1 MYAFKPSGRISWM
14 ALCAM
19 VLSGCML
26 GPDYKEPAVPIPA
39 KWQAPLPHGASV
51 TALANWWQQFNDPAL
66 AELLRLSEADSPS
79 LDQAFAKIALARA
92 TLDSN
97 SADALPNVQGT
108 LAGGRGGQLTSVD
121 RISGSGSSAEF
132 DAAWELD
139 LFGKLRR
146 NKEAARTRIEA
157 RVDDWH
163 DARVSLAAQV
173 GDSYVQYRGCQK
185 LALAYSDQAQSQ
197 QQTARSTRQSL
208 LAGFTSSA
216 DAALADATA
225 ASNESTLIS
234 QQSECQVLLKSLVA
248 LTGSDEGKLIEVL
261 SRTPAQLPQ
270 PAQLNVQQIPA
281 DLLRQRPDLASS
293 ERELAAA
300 NADIGVAQADRFPSL
315 SLSGN
320 FSVSSILGDLNRSWT
335 FGPALSIP
343 IFDAGK
349 RRSVVDSAKANY
361 DSALALYR
369 QTLRTSVMEV
379 EQSLVRLDAARRREV
394 EVERSTAGYRESYA
408 AIDRNWQAG
417 SVSLLD
423 RETAR
428 RLALTSEIELITLQQ
443 DQVRY
448 WIALYKA
455 LGGGWQADHPQT
467 ASRGDGA

>member
-1 MYAFKPSGRISWM
+1 M
-14 ALCAM
+14 
-19 VLSGCML
+19 
-26 GPDYKEPAVPIPA
+26 
-39 KWQAPLPHGASV
+39 
-51 TALANWWQQFNDPAL
+51 
-66 AELLRLSEADSPS
+66 
-79 LDQAFAKIALARA
+79 
-92 TLDSN
+92 
-97 SADALPNVQGT
+97 
-108 LAGGRGGQLTSVD
+108 TSVD

-197 QQTARSTRQSL
+197 QQTARSTRQSV

-216 DAALADATA
+216 DAALADASA

-417 SVSLLD
+417 NVSLLD

-455 LGGGWQADHPQT
+455 LGGGWQANQAQT
-467 ASRGDGA
+467 ASRGNGA